1 MRLFQ
6 KIRFYLLY
14 FGTPPW
20 DTGKSPPELH
30 SFIHK
35 NPPGR
40 ALDLGCGTGTNV
52 ITLAKNNWDVT
63 GVDYIAK
70 AIHSARKKAVQTG
83 VKANLFVDD
92 VTSLE
97 KIEGP
102 FDLILDIGCFHNF
115 TKNQK
120 RNYIHTIHKL
130 IAPGGTYLLYALLHS
145 KNGGPSR
152 GIDDDDINAFK
163 ERFILSNQ
171 ELGLDRNRPSC
182 WLTFTNSQMK

>member
-20 DTGKSPPELH
+20 DTGKSPPELY

-40 ALDLGCGTGTNV
+40 ALDLGCGTGTNI

-63 GVDYIAK
+63 GVDYIPK

-83 VKANLFVDD
+83 VKANLY
-92 VTSLE
+92 
-97 KIEGP
+97 
-102 FDLILDIGCFHNF
+102 
-115 TKNQK
+115 
-120 RNYIHTIHKL
+120 R
-130 IAPGGTYLLYALLHS
+130 
-145 KNGGPSR
+145 
-152 GIDDDDINAFK
+152 
-163 ERFILSNQ
+163 
-171 ELGLDRNRPSC
+171 
-182 WLTFTNSQMK
+182 